1 MKYSASITFP
11 SLHFMLY
18 RRKSITFVRVYCVTH
33 YLGCREYIQPNPN
46 PNTPQ
51 HNNSNTPTHNNPNTP
66 THNNPNTPTHNNPNT
81 PTHNNRRK
89 RGKQLR
95 QPLPFPLRYSYS
107 MRKPYGGGGRGE
119 GVEGRVGRGVRIKF
133 VWVMNWAVC
142 L

>member
-66 THNNPNTPTHNNPNT
+66 THNN
-81 PTHNNRRK
+81 RRK

-107 MRKPYGGGGRGE
+107 MRKPYGGGGSG
-119 GVEGRVGRGVRIKF
+119 GRVGRGVRIKF